1 MPRRSLLACAGITQA
16 RLIDQLEVAANRVVA
31 VGGVYFFPGKSG
43 SKRQKAAIHQLRVIG
58 FDDDHGFGKGKTTS
72 RCAALEYE
80 DVTKYDDGEE
90 PWEDGFIPLKQ
101 YSGWQVA
108 VARLLV
114 VERAGSAGYKV
125 AGGRRSSRRSSRSRS
140 RWRSRSRSRKSS

>member
-1 MPRRSLLACAGITQA
+1 M
-16 RLIDQLEVAANRVVA
+16 VA

-58 FDDDHGFGKGKTTS
+58 FDDDHGFGKGKTRS

-108 VARLLV
+108 VAGCA
-114 VERAGSAGYKV
+114 AG
-125 AGGRRSSRRSSRSRS
+125 
-140 RWRSRSRSRKSS
+140 

>member
-1 MPRRSLLACAGITQA
+1 MV
-16 RLIDQLEVAANRVVA
+16 D

-43 SKRQKAAIHQLRVIG
+43 SKRQKAAIHQLRAIG
-58 FDDDHGFGKGKTTS
+58 FDDDHGFGKGKTRS

-125 AGGRRSSRRSSRSRS
+125 AGGRSSAFFRGFF
-140 RWRSRSRSRKSS
+140 

>member
-1 MPRRSLLACAGITQA
+1 M
-16 RLIDQLEVAANRVVA
+16 VA

-43 SKRQKAAIHQLRVIG
+43 SRRQKAAIHQLRVIG
-58 FDDDHGFGKGKTTS
+58 FDDDHGFGKGKTRS

-114 VERAGSAGYKV
+114 VERGGSAGYYKV
-125 AGGRRSSRRSSRSRS
+125 AGGRSSSRSRS
-140 RWRSRSRSRKSS
+140 RSRSRSSSKSRSRSRRSRSRSRI